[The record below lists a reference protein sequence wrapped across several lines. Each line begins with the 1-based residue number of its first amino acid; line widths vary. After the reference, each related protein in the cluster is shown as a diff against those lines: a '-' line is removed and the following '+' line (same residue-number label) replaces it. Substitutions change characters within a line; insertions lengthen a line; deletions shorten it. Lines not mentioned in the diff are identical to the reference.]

1 MGRDR
6 DLYRRQL
13 AILLDTHPAFA
24 QAELATLSQTEQALV
39 ETEHRMR
46 WLLAPPLLVERT
58 ADGGEVRYIGRPDG
72 VYLLRV
78 NAHGQRG
85 ELEPYAPWSV
95 WNKEHPEDSTGPIG
109 A

>member
-24 QAELATLSQTEQALV
+24 RAELAALPPTEQALV

-46 WLLAPPLLVERT
+46 WLLAPPLLAERT

-78 NAHGQRG
+78 SPHGQPG
-85 ELEPYAPWSV
+85 ELEPYGPWSV
-95 WNKEHPEDSTGPIG
+95 WKTEHPDDR
-109 A
+109 